1 MTNEDTPIDLLA
13 DALALIESLTKE
25 RDALR
30 DRVSLRHREDQAWMA
45 KHQQEWWSQVV
56 DRRRWQGRAEYYA
69 DVYNHLKKEEQALA
83 NKLKEVESRRSTLFF
98 ENESLK
104 RELEFANDRLNFYES
119 SVDAVDPDRLTP
131 ESFLEK
137 QRKHVQFMQRVLRL
151 TDGFKYDLS
160 IGNGLFVR
168 TEGEYAPWS
177 VFVNCNDLFVWGCAD
192 KEPLTPEN
200 IDKFE
205 ATLDEVMQ
213 LDRSEAYLGSIL
225 FCCRQ
230 RGFRPQLPVYDS
242 ISEKFHP
249 LFDACGPDMLEHY
262 ERSSTT

>member
-56 DRRRWQGRAEYYA
+56 DKYRWRERAEAYA
-69 DVYNHLKKEEQALA
+69 DAYNHLKNEEHALV
-83 NKLKEVESRRSTLFF
+83 NKLKEVENRRSALFF

-104 RELEFANDRLNFYES
+104 KELEFANGRLEFYES

-137 QRKHVQFMQRVLRL
+137 QRKHIKFMQRVLRL

-160 IGNGLFVR
+160 IGTGLFVR
-168 TEGEYAPWS
+168 TDGEYAPWS
-177 VFVNCNDLFVWGCAD
+177 VFVNCNDLFLWGCAD
-192 KEPLTPEN
+192 CEPLTPEN

-213 LDRSEAYLGSIL
+213 LDRGAVSLGSML

-230 RGFRPQLPVYDS
+230 RGLRPQLPIYES
-242 ISEKFHP
+242 ISEKFQP
-249 LFDACGPDMLEHY
+249 LFAACGPDMLG
-262 ERSSTT
+262 